1 MRIIQFREQ
10 IISMLLLFLLLF
22 TACNDK
28 REEYIPYKYVSFYVD
43 LNINNDLAT
52 PGFSQIYPYE
62 GYGGVIIY
70 CEFYDFS
77 APDNSLYH
85 AFDATCTHEVSDT
98 CTIVNEGNSFFGEC
112 PCCHSKYELITG
124 NPVEG
129 IAFYPLKYYQVSII
143 NNRLYVKN

>member
-1 MRIIQFREQ
+1 MRIIQFKKQ
-10 IISMLLLFLLLF
+10 LFSMLLVFILLF
-22 TACNDK
+22 SACNDK
-28 REEYIPYKYVSFYVD
+28 RDEYIPYKYVNFTVD

-70 CEFYDFS
+70 CEYYDFS

-85 AFDATCTHEVSDT
+85 AFDAACTQEVNDT
-98 CTIVNEGNSFFGEC
+98 CTIINEGNSFFGEC

-129 IAFYPLKYYQVSII
+129 VAFYPLKYYQVSVI